1 MATLLVRVALPDR
14 PGALGAVASRI
25 GSVRGD
31 VVGVEIV
38 ERGDG
43 FAVDEF
49 VVELPE
55 EDNVPL
61 LLAEI
66 AEVDGASVEIVHPLS
81 DPGRDRRI
89 DAYDSAA
96 VLLTERSHGRVLDVL
111 VGLAHRD
118 LDCEWAAV
126 VDTSEPAIV
135 SSVGRPP
142 APVWLAAHAADSLVG
157 DPGKATAD
165 VAWAVLGAWDLM
177 LVVGRPG
184 WRFGA
189 HERRCLEALAR
200 LADARWADLAELA
213 DRDARTA
220 HPSTVV

>member
-1 MATLLVRVALPDR
+1 MAILLVRVALPDR

-43 FAVDEF
+43 YAIDEF

-55 EDNVPL
+55 EENVPL

-66 AEVDGASVEIVHPLS
+66 AEVDGASVEVVHPLS
-81 DPGRDRRI
+81 EAARDRRI
-89 DAYDSAA
+89 DAYDNAA
-96 VLLTERSHGRVLDVL
+96 TLLAERTHDRVLEVL
-111 VGLAHRD
+111 VGLAHRE
-118 LDCEWAAV
+118 LDCSWAAV
-126 VDTSEPAIV
+126 VDRAEPTIV

-142 APVWLAAHAADSLVG
+142 AAVWLAAHATDSLIG
-157 DPGKATAD
+157 GPQPAPD
-165 VAWAVLGAWDLM
+165 VAWATLAAWDLV

-184 WRFGA
+184 RRFGP
-189 HERRCLEALAR
+189 HERQCLGALAR
-200 LADARWADLAELA
+200 LADARWSDLAE
-213 DRDARTA
+213 RDARTA
-220 HPSTVV
+220 HPSSVI

>member
-1 MATLLVRVALPDR
+1 M
-14 PGALGAVASRI
+14 ASRI

-66 AEVDGASVEIVHPLS
+66 AEVDGASVEYVHTLA
-81 DPGRDRRI
+81 DPGRVRRI
-89 DAYDSAA
+89 EAYESAA
-96 VLLTERSHGRVLDVL
+96 ALLTERSHGRVLDVL
-111 VGLAHRD
+111 VGLARRD
-118 LDCEWAAV
+118 LDGEWAAV
-126 VDTSEPAIV
+126 VDTAEPSIV

-142 APVWLAAHAADSLVG
+142 AAVWLAAHAIDSLVG
-157 DPGKATAD
+157 EAGRAASDI
-165 VAWAVLGAWDLM
+165 AWAALAAWDLT

-184 WRFGA
+184 WRFGGP
-189 HERRCLEALAR
+189 ERSCLEAMAR
-200 LADARWADLAELA
+200 LADARWTDLAE
-213 DRDARTA
+213 REARTA